1 MVGAENSLGVS
12 DVHATVHH
20 RVELF
25 GYRVEIAPWLL
36 DECGRHVREA
46 APAHT
51 IAVIT
56 DEDVA
61 PFHAAHVVGS
71 LRHFS
76 QATRIIYR
84 AIASGEAHKTR
95 ESWNTLTDWLLDE
108 RCGRD
113 TTIVALGGGV
123 VGDLAG
129 FVAATFMR
137 GIPFVQIP
145 TSLLAMVD
153 ASVGG
158 KVGVDTPAGK
168 NLVGAFH
175 QPARVLIDPVVL
187 QTLPV
192 AHLRAGMAEVL
203 KHGIIADATYLR
215 DAVSLGER
223 LIASARDLD
232 DSDRVASPPIEWNGA
247 HLASLIARSVE
258 IKASVVRQDEREGG
272 IRRTLNFGHTIG
284 HAVEAASSFQLLH
297 GDAVAIGM
305 ALEGDLAEQL
315 GVATPGTA
323 ASIRESLGTVGLP
336 TSLPEGY
343 APEALLSLMHMDK
356 KAQRGEIVFSLPA
369 RIGTMAGE
377 DRQYGIAVS
386 ERDIARVLRASGT
399 QRTTQLPIVQ

>member
-1 MVGAENSLGVS
+1 MDDSVPDTRVN
-12 DVHATVHH
+12 HQ
-20 RVELF
+20 VELF
-25 GYRVEIAPWLL
+25 DYRVEIAPWLL

-56 DEDVA
+56 DDGVA

-76 QATRIIYR
+76 QAARVIYR
-84 AIASGEAHKTR
+84 AIPSGEASKSR
-95 ESWNTLTDWLLDE
+95 ESWGALTDWMLGE

-113 TTIVALGGGV
+113 TTVIALGGGV

-137 GIPFVQIP
+137 GVPFVQIP

-187 QTLPV
+187 QTLPF

-203 KHGIIADATYLR
+203 KHGVIADAAYLR
-215 DAVSLGER
+215 EAASLGAQ
-223 LIASARDLD
+223 LIASARDA
-232 DSDRVASPPIEWNGA
+232 DRDGVATAPIAWNGA
-247 HLASLIARSVE
+247 PLASLIARSVE
-258 IKASVVRQDEREGG
+258 IKAQVVTQDEREGG
-272 IRRTLNFGHTIG
+272 LRRILNFGHTIG
-284 HAVEAASSFQLLH
+284 HAIEAASDFHLLH

-305 ALEGDLAEQL
+305 ALEGELAEQL
-315 GVATPGTA
+315 GIARAGTA
-323 ASIRESLGTVGLP
+323 DTIRHSLGAVGLP
-336 TSLPEGY
+336 TELPEGY
-343 APEALLSLMHMDK
+343 APETLLSLMHMDK
-356 KAQRGEIVFSLPA
+356 KAQRGEIVFALPA
-369 RIGTMAGE
+369 RVGAMAGE
-377 DRQYGIAVS
+377 DSRYGIAVA
-386 ERDIARVLRASGT
+386 ERDIARILRRASAT
-399 QRTTQLPIVQ
+399 AHSSAATEPQ